1 MSRPLGGS
9 YEQVSASA
17 LENLSPLGEAGALPL
32 IQRSGNGS
40 C

>member
-1 MSRPLGGS
+1 MGGS
-9 YEQVSASA
+9 YEQVSART
-17 LENLSPLGEAGALPL
+17 LENLSPLDEAGALPL